1 MKLNNEKEVKK
12 WLRNLAVIKKELEL
26 KIDFYRE
33 LERDFDGKESL
44 RKHREEYMKK
54 IKELKNT
61 LNKQIADIERLFS
74 NLTEEERMIL
84 TARYINLVK
93 WDYIEFRVF
102 YSRRQAIRIHDA
114 AILKLVGEEV
124 GA

>member
-1 MKLNNEKEVKK
+1 MKLNNVKEVKK
-12 WLRNLAVIKKELEL
+12 WLRNLAIVKSELEL

-33 LERDFDGKESL
+33 LSDGFNGQENL
-44 RKHREEYMKK
+44 RKYREEYMKK
-54 IKELKNT
+54 IKELKT
-61 LNKQIADIERLFS
+61 ALNRQLADIEKLFS
-74 NLTEEERMIL
+74 ILTEEERMIL

-114 AILKLVGEEV
+114 AILKLVGKEV
-124 GA
+124 GV